1 MDVALAQAG
10 VMGHLLSFD
19 AEQNNMV
26 GDGLALGEVSEERA
40 DV

>member
-10 VMGHLLSFD
+10 VMGHLPSFD

-26 GDGLALGEVSEERA
+26 GDGVASGEVSEK
-40 DV
+40 